1 MRGVSKFS
9 MRKSYVVM
17 NDNGQYA
24 AAVECCELAAR
35 SHGHTLGVW
44 YPVDERLHASMCE
57 NCGLMVLV
65 ARTAYEERWRT
76 GGTAFEQGCL
86 QEEEQSLL

>member
-1 MRGVSKFS
+1 MHQYDAATARGE
-9 MRKSYVVM
+9 
-17 NDNGQYA
+17 
-24 AAVECCELAAR
+24 AVA
-35 SHGHTLGVW
+35 SDHGHTLSTW

-57 NCGLMVLV
+57 DCGLMVLV

>member
-1 MRGVSKFS
+1 MGSNLQE
-9 MRKSYVVM
+9 Y
-17 NDNGQYA
+17 D
-24 AAVECCELAAR
+24 AAVARCETIA
-35 SHGHTLGVW
+35 GHRGHALSPW

>member
-1 MRGVSKFS
+1 
-9 MRKSYVVM
+9 
-17 NDNGQYA
+17 
-24 AAVECCELAAR
+24 
-35 SHGHTLGVW
+35 
-44 YPVDERLHASMCE
+44 
-57 NCGLMVLV
+57 MVLV